1 MTMRTIIAGDIG
13 GTNTR
18 LALFEQG
25 RPVFRWT
32 RPSRNYPEFYPLF
45 KEFLAHCPVA
55 SPQQLV
61 VCLAVA
67 GVIEGNRRAKGTN
80 IPWIIDSER
89 IETDTGCQKCIIIND
104 FEAAA
109 WGVTTLQQ
117 GQYVQVG
124 GPRPQ
129 TGSTMAILGAGT
141 GLGQAIIPGDSTGRY
156 MVIHSEGGHAGFA
169 PESREEIALLSYLM
183 ERFGHV
189 SVERVLSGQGLVNI
203 YSFLKKEPADKLED
217 GPRGDL
223 LAPDITRRAIEES
236 DEVCSRTVELFCRI
250 YGAEAGNL
258 ALKCLP
264 YGGVFVAG
272 GIAPVILPF
281 IQKGGFIEA
290 FEAKGCMREVMKK
303 IPVLIVKEPD
313 LGLIGAAVKAAQQQ
327 TA

>member
-1 MTMRTIIAGDIG
+1 MTMGGIIAGDIG

-32 RPSRNYPEFYPLF
+32 RPSRDYPEFYPLF
-45 KEFLAHCPVA
+45 KEFLAHAPVA
-55 SPQQLV
+55 YPQQLV

-67 GVIEGNRRAKGTN
+67 GVIEDNRRAKGTN
-80 IPWIIDSER
+80 IPWVIDCER
-89 IETDTGCQKCIIIND
+89 IESETRCSECIIIND

-109 WGVTTLQQ
+109 WGVTTLHKD
-117 GQYVQVG
+117 QYVQVG

-129 TGSTMAILGAGT
+129 AGRTMAILGAGT
-141 GLGQAIIPGDSTGRY
+141 GLGQAIIPWDSSGRH
-156 MVIHSEGGHAGFA
+156 MVVHSEGGHAGFA
-169 PESREEIALLSYLM
+169 PESQEEIGLLSYLM

-203 YSFLKKEPADKLED
+203 YRFLKKEPADQLED
-217 GPRGDL
+217 GPQGDL
-223 LAPDITRRAIEES
+223 LAPDITRKAIEGS
-236 DEVCSRTVELFCRI
+236 DGVCVRTVELFCKI

-258 ALKCLP
+258 ALKCLA
-264 YGGVFVAG
+264 YGGLFVAG

-281 IQKGGFIEA
+281 IQKGRFREA

-313 LGLIGAAVKAAQQQ
+313 LGLIGAAVRGAQQQ
-327 TA
+327 TV

>member
-1 MTMRTIIAGDIG
+1 MTMEGVIAGDIG

-18 LALFEQG
+18 LALFHQG

-32 RPSRNYPEFYPLF
+32 RLSRDYAEFYPLF
-45 KEFLAHCPVA
+45 KEFLAHAPVTD
-55 SPQQLV
+55 PRQLV

-67 GVIEGNRRAKGTN
+67 GVIEGNTRAKGTN
-80 IPWIIDSER
+80 IPWVIECER
-89 IETDTGCQKCIIIND
+89 IKAETGCSECIIVND

-109 WGVTTLQQ
+109 WGVTTLHRD
-117 GQYVQVG
+117 QYVQVG
-124 GPRPQ
+124 GPRPKV
-129 TGSTMAILGAGT
+129 GSTMAILGAGT
-141 GLGQAIIPGDSTGRY
+141 GLGQAIIPCDSAGNY

-169 PESREEIALLSYLM
+169 PESREEVGLLSYLM
-183 ERFGHV
+183 KRFGHV

-203 YSFLKKEPADKLED
+203 YRFLKKEPADQLED
-217 GPRGDL
+217 GPQDDL
-223 LAPDITRRAIEES
+223 LAPDITRKAIEGS
-236 DEVCSRTVELFCRI
+236 DEVCVRTVELFCRI

-258 ALKCLP
+258 ALKCLA

-281 IQKGGFIEA
+281 IQKGGFREA

-313 LGLIGAAVKAAQQQ
+313 LGLIGASVRAAQRQ